1 MKKTRLLIALLVML
15 VAASGYA
22 QESYRQ
28 AVKDYLTATDQF
40 EKTKSLISTVG
51 VLFDKKGQV
60 DIDQLTQRYIDE
72 QYEGDMI
79 DWFMQTATIRDL
91 TEADLKELSVLLST
105 PEYKTFETHQQ
116 EWMGDFLAEMMMP
129 IMLLIED
136 GDPVIDIEDDGEDDG
151 EEIPMDEK
159 TDLVMG
165 DLNSLL
171 EAPIQPKEDIDPAFA
186 AKFNDVIVKSTF
198 TKNMMDA
205 MMARLNESSPE
216 LNTKDESRSAFNDW
230 LTASM
235 PAILLNSAY
244 GNLTL
249 EDLDCAANLY
259 VNEAYCKLND
269 NGDTVDMDNLKIGHI
284 IVKYMDWM
292 KEQGATVTED
302 PEVLMQF
309 YRSLFNMQGENDES
323 DKPWYDMDFDD
334 LDTGE

>member
-1 MKKTRLLIALLVML
+1 MKKSRLLIAVLVML

-60 DIDQLTQRYIDE
+60 DIDQLTKRYIDE
-72 QYEGDMI
+72 QYENDMI

-105 PEYKTFETHQQ
+105 PEYKIFETHQQ
-116 EWMGDFLAEMMMP
+116 QWMGDFIAEMMMP

-136 GDPVIDIEDDGEDDG
+136 EDSVADIDVDG
-151 EEIPMDEK
+151 EEIVMDEK
-159 TDLVMG
+159 TDLVIG

-198 TKNMMDA
+198 TKSMMDA
-205 MMARLNESSPE
+205 MMKRLNETSPE

-235 PAILLNSAY
+235 PTILLNSAY

-259 VNEAYCKLND
+259 ANEAYCKLND

-309 YRSLFNMQGENDES
+309 YKSLFNMQGENDES

-334 LDTGE
+334 LGTGE

>member
-1 MKKTRLLIALLVML
+1 ML

-60 DIDQLTQRYIDE
+60 DIDQLTKRYIDE
-72 QYEGDMI
+72 QYENDMI

-105 PEYKTFETHQQ
+105 PEYKIFETHQQ
-116 EWMGDFLAEMMMP
+116 QWMGDFIAEMMMP

-136 GDPVIDIEDDGEDDG
+136 EDSVADIDVDG
-151 EEIPMDEK
+151 EEIVMDEK
-159 TDLVMG
+159 TDLVIG

-198 TKNMMDA
+198 TTNMMDA
-205 MMARLNESSPE
+205 MMKRLNETAPE
-216 LNTKDESRSAFNDW
+216 INTKDESRSAFTDW

-249 EDLDCAANLY
+249 EDLDCAANLFI
-259 VNEAYCKLND
+259 NEAYCKLND
-269 NGDTVDMDNLKIGHI
+269 NVDTVDMDNLKIGHI

-309 YRSLFNMQGENDES
+309 YKSLFNMQGENDES

-334 LDTGE
+334 LGTGE

>member
-1 MKKTRLLIALLVML
+1 MKKSRLLIALLVML

-60 DIDQLTQRYIDE
+60 DIDQLTKRYIDE
-72 QYEGDMI
+72 QYENDMI

-105 PEYKTFETHQQ
+105 PEYKIFETHQQ
-116 EWMGDFLAEMMMP
+116 QWMGDFIAEMMMP

-136 GDPVIDIEDDGEDDG
+136 EDSVADIDVDG
-151 EEIPMDEK
+151 EEIVMDEK
-159 TDLVMG
+159 TDLVIG

-198 TKNMMDA
+198 TTNMMDA
-205 MMARLNESSPE
+205 MMKRLNETAPE
-216 LNTKDESRSAFNDW
+216 INTKDESRSAFTDW

-249 EDLDCAANLY
+249 EDLDCAANLFI
-259 VNEAYCKLND
+259 NEAYCKLND
-269 NGDTVDMDNLKIGHI
+269 NVDTVDMDNLKIGHI

-309 YRSLFNMQGENDES
+309 YKSLFNMQGENDES

-334 LDTGE
+334 LGTGE